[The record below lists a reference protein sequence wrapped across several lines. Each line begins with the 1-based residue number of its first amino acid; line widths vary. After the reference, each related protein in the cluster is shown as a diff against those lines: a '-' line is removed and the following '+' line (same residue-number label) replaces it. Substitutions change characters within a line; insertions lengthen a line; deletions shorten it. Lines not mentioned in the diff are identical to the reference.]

1 MDPLVQAIAE
11 AWKRVKPL
19 VEKDPDERARRL
31 ARRRLAVMQRPPR
44 AWCLA
49 VRASDTRINP
59 ATAACVPEE
68 AAYPRSA
75 LGTRF
80 EPEYSEYGPHE
91 VTLTA
96 QLVRRLVRPYYIPA
110 PGISARELA
119 EKLGCSRGRIAH
131 IMNRGHFTV
140 EYYKQ
145 LTNGQPGPPVPRVYT
160 EKQLDSGASR
170 CAQAQDAL
178 WGTNSTWLDSRVP
191 DDLEQTIERVPNF
204 QEYPV
209 RGESPCMLRVFR
221 GWKWI
226 CPGCRKTT
234 RTLFYPLPRVYA
246 FQLLDRE
253 PAPGEVDGMPEPPN
267 SFACV
272 RCHRVRYFSRWT
284 HNWWNQL
291 ITHISGGMLFGYEVP
306 EQSLVDRGQRS
317 RAYKPRFGCAP
328 SKRREEVLERL
339 LKGLKYREIARD
351 LGISMGTVSRHK
363 HVIYAQ
369 HRVHSRAGLAK
380 ALGVKMTVRDSRMHD
395 TVKHDKVTR

>member
-1 MDPLVQAIAE
+1 
-11 AWKRVKPL
+11 
-19 VEKDPDERARRL
+19 
-31 ARRRLAVMQRPPR
+31 
-44 AWCLA
+44 
-49 VRASDTRINP
+49 
-59 ATAACVPEE
+59 
-68 AAYPRSA
+68 
-75 LGTRF
+75 
-80 EPEYSEYGPHE
+80 
-91 VTLTA
+91 
-96 QLVRRLVRPYYIPA
+96 
-110 PGISARELA
+110 
-119 EKLGCSRGRIAH
+119 
-131 IMNRGHFTV
+131 
-140 EYYKQ
+140 
-145 LTNGQPGPPVPRVYT
+145 
-160 EKQLDSGASR
+160 
-170 CAQAQDAL
+170 
-178 WGTNSTWLDSRVP
+178 
-191 DDLEQTIERVPNF
+191 
-204 QEYPV
+204 
-209 RGESPCMLRVFR
+209 
-221 GWKWI
+221 
-226 CPGCRKTT
+226 
-234 RTLFYPLPRVYA
+234 
-246 FQLLDRE
+246 
-253 PAPGEVDGMPEPPN
+253 MPEPPN